1 MGAASNLT
9 ITERF
14 LRLSG
19 RYRRYRGIWGMFMK
33 KVRRVFAIIITMTII
48 GSSACLQEPED
59 SDLLASKETGDYVP

>member
-1 MGAASNLT
+1 
-9 ITERF
+9 
-14 LRLSG
+14 
-19 RYRRYRGIWGMFMK
+19 MFMK